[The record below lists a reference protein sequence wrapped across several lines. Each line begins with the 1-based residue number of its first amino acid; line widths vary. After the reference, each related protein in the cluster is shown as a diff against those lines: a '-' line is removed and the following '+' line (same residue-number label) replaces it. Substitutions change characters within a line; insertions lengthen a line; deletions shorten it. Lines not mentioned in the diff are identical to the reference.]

1 MSFSTPTLQ
10 LKISEVAQ
18 RLRLLTQ
25 INLQPHW
32 QVINPGESD
41 HPVEINEKEHIPWA
55 AGKQVLKLRQK
66 IIVPRELQG
75 YPLIGLTLRL
85 VLSWWAQDAQIYINN
100 QFVQA
105 GDLFDSYTRILLSSS
120 VQPGDEFEIELS
132 LISPG
137 HDRGALVNSCCWYEL
152 SDSSKID
159 PSFLAD
165 ELEILGI
172 FLASENHQPD
182 LETDLTSLGKIL
194 DIISGY
200 ILPKVPRTRGVW
212 GGQNLTEFENSL
224 TQVRQILKS
233 VIPKLDSY
241 KISLLGHAHLDL
253 AWLWPI
259 TETWIVAQKTFESV
273 LQLQTDFPELIFCH
287 SSPILYEWIEKH
299 RPDLFSQIQDNIQK
313 GIWEIAAGLWV
324 EPELNIINGESI
336 VRQVLYGQRYVLEKM
351 GQLSTVAWL
360 PDTFGFCWQLP
371 QIFQQGGIDYF
382 ITQKLRWNDTTKFPY
397 GLFEWQGLDG
407 TKIISFMTAL
417 IGERVDPVKMFKYAL
432 EWKTQTGLNQSL
444 WLPGVGDHGG
454 GPTRDMLEIT
464 RRWNQSAI
472 FPEFKFQKVTDYL
485 TEVLN
490 NAPAPLPIWQDE
502 LYLEFH
508 RGCYTTHADQKRF
521 NRRGE
526 TLLYEAE
533 LFATIA
539 TLYSGSIYPQQEIE
553 TAWKQILLNQFH
565 DILPGTAITEVYQ
578 QANQDWET
586 AIKTA
591 EEILHQSFD
600 AIVAS
605 ISVNFP
611 SQLNAQPIFI
621 FNSLNW
627 SRSEVVAV
635 PIPNSDSCWQI
646 YDYQG
651 IPQTAQTRG
660 ERSEKPQ
667 LLFLAK
673 NVPSLGYQVYWLGR
687 KQAETLEI
695 SQKNPDISY
704 MGIHIADYT
713 ESIAEKNGVVK
724 YYQLEPQKI
733 SFENDILR
741 VIVDT
746 ETGNLEQVFD
756 LINQRNILQPGLG
769 NQLQVFAD
777 SGQYWDGWNINPNY
791 QQYPL
796 NSPQLESI
804 EWIESGPIVWRLRII
819 KRLNQSEFCQDYI
832 LEQGSPLLK
841 IETTVNWQERHTL
854 IKVAFPLT
862 IKADFA
868 SYEIPCGVIQRP
880 TNPQTPP
887 SPPPPLPP
895 VYGGFPGGKAKWEVP
910 AIHWADISTPDYGIS
925 ILNDSKYGYDAQ
937 SDQLRLTLLRGS
949 TWPDPEADLG
959 WHQFSYAVY
968 PHAGD
973 WKQAKTVQKGY
984 EFNRPLQVKI
994 YPPIPATANLES
1006 SSCQSFLELGS
1017 EHLILM
1023 AFKQSETKSKQWIL
1037 RCYECQGEETRL
1049 ELQNNLGLTID
1060 YSVNILEQPQETT
1073 AFISAWKIVSF
1084 ALTSRES

>member
-1 MSFSTPTLQ
+1 MSFSAPILQ
-10 LKISEVAQ
+10 LQISEVAQ

-32 QVINPGESD
+32 QIINPGESAN
-41 HPVEINEKEHIPWA
+41 PVEINQKGHIPWA

-66 IIVPRELQG
+66 IIVPSQD
-75 YPLIGLTLRL
+75 YPLAGLSLRL
-85 VLSWWAQDAQIYINN
+85 VLNWWACDAQIYIND

-120 VQPGDEFEIELS
+120 VQPEDEFEIELA

-137 HDRGALVNSCCWYEL
+137 HDPGALVNSFCWYEV
-152 SDSSKID
+152 SDVCKID

-172 FLASENHQPD
+172 FLASETHQPD
-182 LETDLTSLGKIL
+182 LETDLISLGKIL

-200 ILPKVPRTRGVW
+200 ILP
-212 GGQNLTEFENSL
+212 QNLTEFENSL
-224 TQVRQILKS
+224 IQVRQILKS

-259 TETWIVAQKTFESV
+259 TETWIAAQKTFESV

-299 RPDLFSQIQDNIQK
+299 RPDLFSKIQDNITK

-382 ITQKLRWNDTTKFPY
+382 ITQKLRWNDATKFPY
-397 GLFEWQGLDG
+397 GLFAWQGLDG

-417 IGERVDPVKMFKYAL
+417 IGERVDPVKIFKYAR

-464 RRWNQSAI
+464 RRWNQAAI
-472 FPEFKFQKVTDYL
+472 FPEFKFQKVTEYL

-490 NAPAPLPIWQDE
+490 NILAPLPIWQDE

-533 LFATIA
+533 LFASIA
-539 TLYSGSIYPQQEIE
+539 TLYSGYIYPQQEIE

-565 DILPGTAITEVYQ
+565 DILPGSAIAEVYK

-591 EEILHQSFD
+591 EEILHHSLD
-600 AIVAS
+600 AMVAS

-611 SQLNAQPIFI
+611 SQLDAQPIFI

-635 PIPNSDSCWQI
+635 PIPNSDSLWQI

-651 IPQTAQTRG
+651 IPQTAQLRG
-660 ERSEKPQ
+660 ERSENPQ

-687 KQAETLEI
+687 KKAETLES
-695 SQKNPDISY
+695 SQKYPY
-704 MGIHIADYT
+704 MGTPISHYT
-713 ESIAEKNGVVK
+713 KSITEKNEVVK

-741 VIVDT
+741 VIVDR
-746 ETGNLEQVFD
+746 ETGNLEQVVD
-756 LINQRNILQPGLG
+756 LINQRNILQPGQG

-796 NSPQLESI
+796 DSPQLESI
-804 EWIESGPIVWRLRII
+804 EWIEPGPIVWRLRIV
-819 KRLNQSEFCQDYI
+819 KTFNQSQFCQDYI
-832 LEQGSPLLK
+832 LAQDSPLLK

-862 IKADFA
+862 ITADYA

-880 TNPQTPP
+880 TNPQTDQE
-887 SPPPPLPP
+887 
-895 VYGGFPGGKAKWEVP
+895 KAKWEVP
-910 AIHWADISTPDYGIS
+910 AIHWADISTSDYGIS
-925 ILNDSKYGYDAQ
+925 LLNDSKYGYDAQ
-937 SDQLRLTLLRGS
+937 PDQLRLTLLRSS
-949 TWPDPEADLG
+949 TWPDPDADLG
-959 WHQFSYAVY
+959 WHQFSYGIY
-968 PHAGD
+968 PHGGD

-984 EFNRPLQVKI
+984 EFNRPLRVKV
-994 YPPIPATANLES
+994 YPPRPSTTNLELS
-1006 SSCQSFLELGS
+1006 GGQSFLELGS
-1017 EHLILM
+1017 DHLILM
-1023 AFKQSETKSKQWIL
+1023 AFKQSETKSQNWIL
-1037 RCYECQGEETRL
+1037 RCYECQGESTRL
-1049 ELQNNLGLTID
+1049 ELHNNLGLTID

-1084 ALTSRES
+1084 ALSSRKNQS

>member
-10 LKISEVAQ
+10 LQISEVAQ

-25 INLQPHW
+25 INIQPHW
-32 QVINPGESD
+32 QVINPGESSN
-41 HPVEINEKEHIPWA
+41 PVEINEKGHIPWV

-66 IIVPRELQG
+66 IIVPLQG
-75 YPLIGLTLRL
+75 YPLTGLTLRL
-85 VLSWWAQDAQIYINN
+85 VLSWWAQDAQIYINH

-105 GDLFDSYTRILLSSS
+105 GDLFDSYTRILLSSA
-120 VQPGDEFEIELS
+120 VQPGDEFEIELF

-137 HDRGALVNSCCWYEL
+137 HDAGAVVSSFCWYEV
-152 SDSSKID
+152 SDTSKID

-165 ELEILGI
+165 ELEILGL
-172 FLASENHQPD
+172 FLAGENQQTD
-182 LETDLTSLGKIL
+182 LETDLISLGKTL

-200 ILPKVPRTRGVW
+200 ILPEY
-212 GGQNLTEFENSL
+212 LSEFENSL
-224 TQVRQILKS
+224 IQVRRILKS

-241 KISLLGHAHLDL
+241 QISLLGHAHLDL

-336 VRQVLYGQRYVLEKM
+336 VRQVLYGQRYVLEKI

-407 TKIISFMTAL
+407 TKIVSFMTAL
-417 IGERVDPVKMFKYAL
+417 IGERVDPVKIFKYAR
-432 EWKTQTGLNQSL
+432 EWKTQTGLNHSL

-472 FPEFKFQKVTDYL
+472 FPEFRFQKVTEYL

-490 NAPAPLPIWQDE
+490 NAPSKLPIWQDE

-539 TLYSGSIYPQQEIE
+539 TLYSGSIYPQGEIE

-565 DILPGTAITEVYQ
+565 DILPGSAIAAVYE

-591 EEILHQSFD
+591 QEILHQSFD
-600 AIVAS
+600 ALVAS
-605 ISVNFP
+605 IPVNFP
-611 SQLNAQPIFI
+611 SQLDAQPIFI

-635 PIPNSDSCWQI
+635 PIPNSDSPWQI
-646 YDYQG
+646 YDHQG
-651 IPQTAQTRG
+651 MPQTAQLRG
-660 ERSEKPQ
+660 SGSENPQ

-673 NVPSLGYQVYWLGR
+673 NVPGLGYQVYWLGR

-695 SQKNPDISY
+695 SQKYPYIGTPIPNS
-704 MGIHIADYT
+704 T
-713 ESIAEKNGVVK
+713 ESIAEKNEVVK
-724 YYQLEPQKI
+724 YYQLEPKNI

-741 VIVDT
+741 VIVDR

-756 LINQRNILQPGLG
+756 LIHQRNILKPGQG
-769 NQLQVFAD
+769 NQLQAFED

-796 NSPQLESI
+796 DLPQLQSI
-804 EWIESGPIVWRLRII
+804 EWIESGPIVWRLRIV

-832 LEQGSPLLK
+832 LEQDSPLLK

-862 IKADFA
+862 ITADFA

-880 TNPQTPP
+880 TNPQTDQE
-887 SPPPPLPP
+887 
-895 VYGGFPGGKAKWEVP
+895 KAKWEVP

-925 ILNDSKYGYDAQ
+925 LLNDSKYGYDAQ
-937 SDQLRLTLLRGS
+937 PDQLRLTLLRGS

-959 WHQFSYAVY
+959 WHQFSYTIY
-968 PHAGD
+968 PHGGD

-984 EFNRPLQVKI
+984 EFNRPLQVKV
-994 YPPIPATANLES
+994 YPPRPSTTNLES
-1006 SSCQSFLELGS
+1006 FGGQSFLELGS
-1017 EHLILM
+1017 DHLILM
-1023 AFKQSETKSKQWIL
+1023 AFKQSETNSQHWIL
-1037 RCYECQGEETRL
+1037 RCYECEGESTML

-1060 YSVNILEQPQETT
+1060 YSVNLLEQPQETT
-1073 AFISAWKIVSF
+1073 AFISPWKIVSF
-1084 ALTSRES
+1084 ALASRKN

>member
-1 MSFSTPTLQ
+1 MSFSAPTLQ
-10 LKISEVAQ
+10 LQISETAQ

-25 INLQPHW
+25 INIQPHW

-41 HPVEINEKEHIPWA
+41 HPVEINERGHIPWA

-66 IIVPRELQG
+66 IIVPLQG
-75 YPLIGLTLRL
+75 YPLTSLTLRL
-85 VLSWWAQDAQIYINN
+85 VLSWWAQDVQIYINR

-120 VQPGDEFEIELS
+120 VQPGDEFEIELF

-137 HDRGALVNSCCWYEL
+137 HDRGALVNSFCWYEV
-152 SDSSKID
+152 SDTSKID

-165 ELEILGI
+165 ELEILGL
-172 FLASENHQPD
+172 FLASKNHQPD

-200 ILPKVPRTRGVW
+200 ILP
-212 GGQNLTEFENSL
+212 QNLIEFENSL
-224 TQVRQILKS
+224 IQVRQILKS

-241 KISLLGHAHLDL
+241 QISLLGHAHLDL

-299 RPDLFSQIQDNIQK
+299 RPDLFSKIQDNIAK

-464 RRWNQSAI
+464 RRWNQAAI
-472 FPEFKFQKVTDYL
+472 FPEFKFQTVKDYL
-485 TEVLN
+485 TEVMN
-490 NAPAPLPIWQDE
+490 NAPSKLPIWQNE

-539 TLYSGSIYPQQEIE
+539 TLYSGSIYPQREIE

-565 DILPGTAITEVYQ
+565 DILPGSAIAAVYE
-578 QANQDWET
+578 QANLDWET

-591 EEILHQSFD
+591 EEILQQSFD
-600 AIVAS
+600 ALVAS
-605 ISVNFP
+605 ISVNFA
-611 SQLNAQPIFI
+611 SQPNAQPIFI

-635 PIPNSDSCWQI
+635 PIPNSDSPWQI

-651 IPQTAQTRG
+651 IPQPSQLRG
-660 ERSEKPQ
+660 EGSENPQ

-687 KQAETLEI
+687 KKAETLES
-695 SQKNPDISY
+695 SQKYPY
-704 MGIHIADYT
+704 MGTHISHYT
-713 ESIAEKNGVVK
+713 KSITEKNEVVK
-724 YYQLEPQKI
+724 YYQLEPKKI

-741 VIVDT
+741 VIVDR

-756 LINQRNILQPGLG
+756 LINQRNILKPGQG
-769 NQLQVFAD
+769 NQLQAFAD

-796 NSPQLESI
+796 DLPQLESI
-804 EWIESGPIVWRLRII
+804 EWIESGPIVWRLRIV
-819 KRLNQSEFCQDYI
+819 KKFKQSQFCQDYI
-832 LEQGSPLLK
+832 LEQDSPLLK

-862 IKADFA
+862 IRADFA

-880 TNPQTPP
+880 TNPQTDQE
-887 SPPPPLPP
+887 
-895 VYGGFPGGKAKWEVP
+895 KAKWEVP
-910 AIHWADISTPDYGIS
+910 AIHWADISKPDYGIS
-925 ILNDSKYGYDAQ
+925 LLNDSKYGYDAQ
-937 SDQLRLTLLRGS
+937 PDQLRLTLLRSS

-959 WHQFSYAVY
+959 WHQFSYAIY
-968 PHAGD
+968 PHGGD

-984 EFNRPLQVKI
+984 EFNRPLQVKV
-994 YPPIPATANLES
+994 YPPRPSTINLES
-1006 SSCQSFLELGS
+1006 SGGQSFLELGS
-1017 EHLILM
+1017 DHLILM
-1023 AFKQSETKSKQWIL
+1023 AFKQSETKSQNWIL
-1037 RCYECQGEETRL
+1037 RCYECQGESTML

-1073 AFISAWKIVSF
+1073 VSIPPWKIVSF
-1084 ALTSRES
+1084 ALSSRKNQS